1 MDAPKIYCDGL
12 FRVERI
18 CWKILEAFLFLSSN
32 TLTYF
37 QQIVHYTRNWV
48 RICWKWIL
56 VLATLGFFKR
66 LLKGVSKNVLYI
78 TENCTNSL
86 LVSTNF
92 DKYPPKKL
100 CSFLEEKLL
109 IWEYSPP
116 IFLRVIIFMAGK
128 SQILLYAESVVGN
141 ITWCIV
147 NKRGLTSHGCIL
159 NFLSPFYTESYHL
172 QD

>member
-116 IFLRVIIFMAGK
+116 IFLRVIIFMTGK
-128 SQILLYAESVVGN
+128 SYHANREILKFKTSMHTPE
-141 ITWCIV
+141 TWNTIQYPAI
-147 NKRGLTSHGCIL
+147 S
-159 NFLSPFYTESYHL
+159 FPFYSMQTL
-172 QD
+172 

>member
-1 MDAPKIYCDGL
+1 MPPKYIATVFLGL
-12 FRVERI
+12 SEFVGKYWRPFSLP
-18 CWKILEAFLFLSSN
+18 ILL
-32 TLTYF
+32 LTYF
-37 QQIVHYTRNWV
+37 QQIVHYTQNWV

-128 SQILLYAESVVGN
+128 SYHANREILKFKISMHEYDLKYYPAISF
-141 ITWCIV
+141 
-147 NKRGLTSHGCIL
+147 K
-159 NFLSPFYTESYHL
+159 FYSMQSL
-172 QD
+172 

>member
-116 IFLRVIIFMAGK
+116 IFLRVIIFMTGK
-128 SQILLYAESVVGN
+128 
-141 ITWCIV
+141 
-147 NKRGLTSHGCIL
+147 K
-159 NFLSPFYTESYHL
+159 LSCK
-172 QD
+172 

>member
-66 LLKGVSKNVLYI
+66 FLKGASKKVLYI

-86 LVSTNF
+86 LVF

-116 IFLRVIIFMAGK
+116 IFLRVIIFMTGK
-128 SQILLYAESVVGN
+128 SYHANREILKFKISMHQYDLKYYPAISFKFYSMES
-141 ITWCIV
+141 
-147 NKRGLTSHGCIL
+147 L
-159 NFLSPFYTESYHL
+159 
-172 QD
+172 